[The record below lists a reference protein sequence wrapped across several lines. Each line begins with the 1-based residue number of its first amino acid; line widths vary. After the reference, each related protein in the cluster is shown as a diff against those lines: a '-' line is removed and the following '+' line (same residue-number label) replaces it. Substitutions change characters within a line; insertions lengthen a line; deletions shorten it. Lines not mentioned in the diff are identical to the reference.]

1 MNIQN
6 NNKINLSGCI
16 GVYLSLNE
24 KIYANNTIILITDI
38 GETDS
43 TKSPPDTNK
52 GLQCITDK
60 MPCCRMMDSRAGE
73 WFFPDWK
80 MVPGPMA
87 SGDSG
92 FYRNRGYNDDGTV
105 NLNRRNNVT
114 DPTGLFC
121 CMIPDALNTSQYL
134 CANIGI

>member
-6 NNKINLSGCI
+6 NNKINLLGCI
-16 GVYLSLNE
+16 GVYLLLNE
-24 KIYANNTIILITDI
+24 RIYANNSVILITDI

-43 TKSPPDTNK
+43 RESPPDDSNK
-52 GLQCITDK
+52 GLQCITNK
-60 MPCCRMMDSRAGE
+60 KPCCRFMGGRVGE
-73 WFFPDWK
+73 WFFPDGIL
-80 MVPGPMA
+80 VPGPNE
-87 SGDSG
+87 GPP

-105 NLNRRNNVT
+105 NLNRKTNVI

-121 CMIPDALNTSQYL
+121 CVIPDDLDTNQTL